1 MTKST
6 RTPTVCHLALAF
18 LIFAKKHKNSSP
30 TVWQLALAILGSW
43 QIPAEPAHICARP
56 RRLASDVSRE
66 KVSSCARRRHR
77 SRAIWCHAKGKLH
90 QGRGTGPR
98 VCFVDGIY
106 CLVVQPSP
114 STVGVA
120 SAPPDKHD
128 APPCLCRGRLPLR
141 RASAQNRPGLY
152 LAIAQT
158 RANTSTRPRNLLHI
172 GDFSSCFPVGR
183 GLVDTWP
190 VHSKTNMNYRT
201 F

>member
-1 MTKST
+1 
-6 RTPTVCHLALAF
+6 
-18 LIFAKKHKNSSP
+18 
-30 TVWQLALAILGSW
+30 
-43 QIPAEPAHICARP
+43 P
-56 RRLASDVSRE
+56 RLLASDVSRE
-66 KVSSCARRRHR
+66 KVSSRARRRHR
-77 SRAIWCHAKGKLH
+77 
-90 QGRGTGPR
+90 
-98 VCFVDGIY
+98 
-106 CLVVQPSP
+106 
-114 STVGVA
+114 

-201 F
+201 FFFEQNYRTF